1 MIERLRKRF
10 IRITMLSVISV
21 LLLLSLILNAANY
34 TSVGRDL
41 DGRLSMIADDR
52 GFPPPSGDT
61 SPPEKRPGGRNDDN
75 KELPY
80 SMRYFVLRYTG
91 DGTLIA
97 SDLGKIVSVTQDDV
111 DSYLRFALRRGEG
124 SGYTSGHAFR
134 YSIRQ
139 TGDGY
144 TAVFLSCKEKMHAV
158 WQTVLLS
165 LAASAVCT
173 LLVYVAVLLFAR
185 RAIDPVVQASERQK
199 QFITDASHEL
209 KTPITVVNTCLKVL
223 EMENGR
229 QKWIDKALGQTDKLT
244 KLVAALVR
252 LTRMDEEDEPLRM
265 SRFAVSD
272 AVQETAGSFADFAE
286 EAGHELVLSV
296 EPDIVYSG
304 NEYAVRQL
312 VSILL
317 DNAVKYAAPDKPIRF
332 SLSRARRG
340 VDIRCENDCTEP
352 PAAGELGRLFDRF
365 YRADKSRS
373 GEGDS
378 FGIGLSIARGIV
390 EGHHG
395 QIFARLIGDGHTIV
409 FTAELR

>member
-52 GFPPPSGDT
+52 GFPLPSGDT

-80 SMRYFVLRYTG
+80 SMRYFVLRYTE

-134 YSIRQ
+134 YSIRR

-229 QKWIDKALGQTDKLT
+229 QK
-244 KLVAALVR
+244 
-252 LTRMDEEDEPLRM
+252 
-265 SRFAVSD
+265 
-272 AVQETAGSFADFAE
+272 
-286 EAGHELVLSV
+286 
-296 EPDIVYSG
+296 
-304 NEYAVRQL
+304 
-312 VSILL
+312 
-317 DNAVKYAAPDKPIRF
+317 
-332 SLSRARRG
+332 
-340 VDIRCENDCTEP
+340 
-352 PAAGELGRLFDRF
+352 
-365 YRADKSRS
+365 
-373 GEGDS
+373 
-378 FGIGLSIARGIV
+378 
-390 EGHHG
+390 
-395 QIFARLIGDGHTIV
+395 
-409 FTAELR
+409 